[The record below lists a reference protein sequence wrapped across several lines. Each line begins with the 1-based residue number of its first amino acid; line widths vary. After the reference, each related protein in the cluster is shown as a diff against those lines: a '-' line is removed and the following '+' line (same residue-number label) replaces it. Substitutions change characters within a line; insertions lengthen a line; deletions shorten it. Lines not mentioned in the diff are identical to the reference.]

1 MFFSLSLSLI
11 IYRFD
16 SPLQRHVKSAVVGFS
31 INSKMPSHR
40 NSPNTVGGGA
50 TNANTPAMVKPALL
64 QPAPPNPTTRY
75 TVDNRRTR
83 SAGETACFCYGK
95 PTICNVCIIK
105 KEVRASRA
113 GTPGYRPPEVLLKHP
128 GQTTAVDMWAIG
140 VIMISIMSACYPFFK
155 GNDDFT
161 ALAEMITIFG
171 DEAIR
176 KTALYVS
183 RHVCASQ
190 KKRPLHLRKLCNR
203 LRNRSALS
211 TINTTNRT
219 TAAAAAA
226 ASGGGQVRHQTCEN
240 CQQILPECLCS
251 SSPLNM
257 DFSADIFPESAYDLM
272 AKLLTINPD
281 QRISAEEALKHPFL
295 WADL

>member
-1 MFFSLSLSLI
+1 
-11 IYRFD
+11 
-16 SPLQRHVKSAVVGFS
+16 
-31 INSKMPSHR
+31 MPSK
-40 NSPNTVGGGA
+40 A
-50 TNANTPAMVKPALL
+50 KM
-64 QPAPPNPTTRY
+64 QPAPPNQNRY

-83 SAGETACFCYGK
+83 SANESVCFCYGK

-155 GNDDFT
+155 GADDFM

-176 KTALYVS
+176 KTALSVS
-183 RHVCASQ
+183 RHVCPSQ

-203 LRNRSALS
+203 LRNRSALG

-219 TAAAAAA
+219 TTPT
-226 ASGGGQVRHQTCEN
+226 SGTTSVSSGQLRHQSCEN
-240 CQQILPECLCS
+240 CQQIMPECLCS
-251 SSPLNM
+251 NSPLNM

-281 QRISAEEALKHPFL
+281 QRISADEALNHPFL

>member
-1 MFFSLSLSLI
+1 MTTTPFPF
-11 IYRFD
+11 RFD
-16 SPLQRHVKSAVVGFS
+16 SALQRHVKSAVVGFS
-31 INSKMPSHR
+31 INSKMPHLNPPITTTS
-40 NSPNTVGGGA
+40 GGA
-50 TNANTPAMVKPALL
+50 TNTTPSKAVQPSL
-64 QPAPPNPTTRY
+64 QPVPPNQIRY

-83 SAGETACFCYGK
+83 SAGDTACFCYGK

-128 GQTTAVDMWAIG
+128 AQTTAVDMWAIG

-155 GNDDFT
+155 GVDDFM

-176 KTALYVS
+176 KTALSVS
-183 RHVCASQ
+183 RHVCPSQ

-203 LRNRSALS
+203 LRNRSAFS
-211 TINTTNRT
+211 TINTTNRAT
-219 TAAAAAA
+219 TG
-226 ASGGGQVRHQTCEN
+226 STIGGQVRHQSCEN

-251 SSPLNM
+251 NSPLNM

-281 QRISAEEALKHPFL
+281 QRISADEALNHPFL

>member
-1 MFFSLSLSLI
+1 MNAKIPHL
-11 IYRFD
+11 
-16 SPLQRHVKSAVVGFS
+16 
-31 INSKMPSHR
+31 
-40 NSPNTVGGGA
+40 NSPITTNSGGNIPPSKA
-50 TNANTPAMVKPALL
+50 KPQL
-64 QPAPPNPTTRY
+64 QPAPPNQNRY

-128 GQTTAVDMWAIG
+128 AQTTAVDMWAIG

-155 GNDDFT
+155 GADDFT
-161 ALAEMITIFG
+161 ALAEMITVFG

-176 KTALYVS
+176 KTALSVS
-183 RHVCASQ
+183 RHVCPSQ

-203 LRNRSALS
+203 LRNRSAAS
-211 TINTTNRT
+211 TINTTSKPT
-219 TAAAAAA
+219 TPN
-226 ASGGGQVRHQTCEN
+226 SGSAVRHQSCEN
-240 CQQILPECLCS
+240 CQQIMPECLCS
-251 SSPLNM
+251 NSPLNM

-272 AKLLTINPD
+272 AKLLAINPE
-281 QRISAEEALKHPFL
+281 QRISADEALKHPFL